1 MTEKT
6 LVEQAL
12 HLPRREA
19 RRWLHTP
26 LDQEELVADGNLALA
41 KAAKRYDP
49 SYDVPFTAFA
59 RPYVRGA
66 ITDAVRARAR
76 RESLGDGTYA
86 DVIGFPDMT
95 PRGDDGAHTTTSR
108 RTPAPVRTSWS
119 RASSGFATLATLP
132 ESERIALVRTIVDG
146 DSASIV
152 AKELGVSSHRVYALV
167 HAGPLAPGSVRHDL
181 LAGGDPRRAA
191 AQRARDRDPGGR
203 RRGRD
208 GCRRPAGVST
218 FPPRPSRA
226 IESGSSPSSA
236 RATARTRLPSRFA
249 RDCCRSELRVPAS
262 HLLPLR
268 LSGRQTGRRELAR

>member
-95 PRGDDGAHTTTSR
+95 PRGDDGARHDYEPPDPGPGPHELVESLER
-108 RTPAPVRTSWS
+108 LR
-119 RASSGFATLATLP
+119 TLATLP

-167 HAGPLAPGSVRHDL
+167 HAG
-181 LAGGDPRRAA
+181 
-191 AQRARDRDPGGR
+191 
-203 RRGRD
+203 
-208 GCRRPAGVST
+208 
-218 FPPRPSRA
+218 
-226 IESGSSPSSA
+226 SA
-236 RATARTRLPSRFA
+236 RARKRAA
-249 RDCCRSELRVPAS
+249 
-262 HLLPLR
+262 
-268 LSGRQTGRRELAR
+268 

>member
-95 PRGDDGAHTTTSR
+95 PRGDDGARHDYEPPD
-108 RTPAPVRTSWS
+108 PAPVHTSWS
-119 RASSGFATLATLP
+119 RASSGFARWRRSRSPSASRSSARSSTATLLR
-132 ESERIALVRTIVDG
+132 SLQRR
-146 DSASIV
+146 
-152 AKELGVSSHRVYALV
+152 LGVSSHRVYALV
-167 HAGPLAPGSVRHDL
+167 HAG
-181 LAGGDPRRAA
+181 
-191 AQRARDRDPGGR
+191 
-203 RRGRD
+203 
-208 GCRRPAGVST
+208 
-218 FPPRPSRA
+218 
-226 IESGSSPSSA
+226 SA
-236 RATARTRLPSRFA
+236 RARKRAA
-249 RDCCRSELRVPAS
+249 
-262 HLLPLR
+262 
-268 LSGRQTGRRELAR
+268 